1 VTLRYADFKTITRSK
16 TLPEATDLDCIVLA
30 TVRLLFERSWDTAQ
44 KLRLVGVEL
53 SSFSS
58 AASGAGQLDLLD
70 AGRREKLE
78 RLVRATDK
86 LRDRFGFNKVQFG
99 GSLTNR
105 EDES

>member
-1 VTLRYADFKTITRSK
+1 LRYADFKTITRSK
-16 TLPEATDLDCIVLA
+16 TLPEATDLDSAMLA
-30 TVRLLFERSWDTAQ
+30 TIRTLFARAWDTTQ

-58 AASGAGQLDLLD
+58 SASDAGQLDLLD

-86 LRDRFGFNKVQFG
+86 LRDRFGFNKVQLG
-99 GSLTNR
+99 GSLMNP